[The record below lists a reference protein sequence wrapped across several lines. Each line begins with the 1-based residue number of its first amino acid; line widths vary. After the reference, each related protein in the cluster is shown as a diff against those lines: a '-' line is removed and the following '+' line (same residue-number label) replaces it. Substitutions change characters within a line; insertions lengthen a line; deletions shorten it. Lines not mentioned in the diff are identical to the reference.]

1 MTIAPVTTFDKGCIV
16 RVKLHNFLTY
26 TDVEFRPGPR
36 LNVIMGPNGTGARMA
51 LPDAFNMFIAG
62 KSSIVCAIAIGLGAS
77 PKVLGRGD
85 TLSEFVRT
93 GCEEAMT
100 EIDLMG
106 EAGAV
111 TTIRRDIQKSSRGQS
126 KWKVNGRSTTE
137 PDVRKLVEIEF
148 NIQIANLCTFLPQ
161 EKVGEFSAFDDIG
174 LLRET
179 ERAVGGRALV
189 EQHDALIVAQ
199 REINERQ
206 RREEGL
212 REKLDD
218 LYEQKK
224 ALMPEMDRLERRQE
238 HLDAAELCRKRI
250 MWLDFEAKKDEAAA
264 ARDEEREKREEYD
277 RALKVIEP
285 LQEKSRL
292 AKDAVDRIQEIF
304 VERSTKTAELARVTR
319 KFGEEMEKY
328 TASIENAKA
337 SFENV
342 KTRNKKTEDKL
353 ILAEKQL
360 AEERKELEQFMNS
373 VLPRRGDDEPSSVN
387 AVLDEKRQEMKRLKP
402 AVNAAQKVYD
412 EDCEHINKIKDKL
425 KLAQRS
431 LTLSGREL
439 SNLDDVATQR
449 LQNFSRIN
457 QVAHEAAKLKTWIDE
472 NAGLFVKPILGP
484 VGLEVTGAPT
494 KLHKT
499 IVEAHVGHWLWTS
512 FVCQTKKDYDTLHQS
527 REKLNYMLPGV
538 HVVAEVKPIER
549 PVTEVVMN
557 NVLKS
562 CGIEGYV
569 DELIQGTPPQIVDM
583 LNSQARLCSAMYG
596 SAKEIEANI
605 PAIERQFSKSYVYY
619 AYRKFGRNETDVDLL
634 RYSGVK
640 SRYANVFSTSV
651 NRSDGKG
658 YLSDAVDPADRD
670 RAVQRYSQ
678 ADKVYKQH
686 SDACA
691 EANARL
697 EKSKKVLDAAKVELS
712 AVQEWVSKVKAA
724 SSQVS
729 NAEKKVRQFKADL
742 VRNKRTD
749 EADRAR
755 AKCEMEKNLK
765 LLTTRMTEQAANQK
779 AIIKATVKSASPL
792 VAKDARIRCR
802 ACVVVVRAV
811 KYSTRCPRFKRLSS
825 GGEGKKSRK

>member
-1 MTIAPVTTFDKGCIV
+1 MI
-16 RVKLHNFLTY
+16 
-26 TDVEFRPGPR
+26 
-36 LNVIMGPNGTGARMA
+36 
-51 LPDAFNMFIAG
+51 G
-62 KSSIVCAIAIGLGAS
+62 KSSVVCAIAIGLGAS

-111 TTIRRDIQKSSRGQS
+111 TTIRRDIHKSSRGQS
-126 KWKVNGRSTTE
+126 KWKINDRSATE
-137 PDVRKLVEIEF
+137 PDVRKLVETEF

-189 EQHDALIVAQ
+189 EQHDSLIAAQ
-199 REINERQ
+199 REVNERQ

-218 LYEQKK
+218 LQEQKK

-250 MWLDFEAKKDEAAA
+250 IWLDFELKKDEAAA
-264 ARDEEREKREEYD
+264 ARDEEREKRGEYD

-285 LQEKSRL
+285 LQEKARL
-292 AKDAVDRIQEIF
+292 AKDAVDRTQEIF
-304 VERSTKTAELARVTR
+304 VERSTKTAELARVAR
-319 KFGEEMEKY
+319 KFAEDIEKY

-353 ILAEKQL
+353 TLAEKQL
-360 AEERKELEQFMNS
+360 AEQTKELEQFVNS
-373 VLPRRGDDEPSSVN
+373 VWPHRRDDKPPNVEN
-387 AVLDEKRQEMKRLKP
+387 ILEEKRQEMKRLKP
-402 AVNAAQKVYD
+402 AVNAAQGVYD
-412 EDCEHINKIKDKL
+412 EDCEHVNKIKDKM

-431 LTLSGREL
+431 LTMSGKEL

-449 LQNFSRIN
+449 LRNFSRIN

-472 NAGLFVKPILGP
+472 NAGIFVKPILGP
-484 VGLEVTGAPT
+484 VGLEVTGASS

-512 FVCQTKKDYDTLHQS
+512 FVCQTKKDYDTLHHS

-549 PVTEVVMN
+549 PVTDIVMN
-557 NVLKS
+557 DVLKS

-569 DELIQGTPPQIVDM
+569 DELIQGTPPQIIDM
-583 LNSQARLCSAMYG
+583 LNSQARVCSAMYG

-605 PAIERQFSKSYVYY
+605 PAIEHQFSRSFVYY
-619 AYRKFGRNETDVDLL
+619 AYKRSSRNEADVELL

-670 RAVQRYSQ
+670 RADQRFRQ
-678 ADKVYKQH
+678 AEKVYKQH
-686 SDACA
+686 ADACA
-691 EANARL
+691 EANLRL
-697 EKSKKVLDAAKVELS
+697 EKSKKVLDAAKSDLS
-712 AVQEWVSKVKAA
+712 AIQEWMSKVKGAI
-724 SSQVS
+724 SQVS
-729 NAEKKVRQFKADL
+729 NAEKKVRQLKADI
-742 VRNKRTD
+742 VRNKRSD

-755 AKCEMEKNLK
+755 AKGEMEKNLK
-765 LLTTRMTEQAANQK
+765 LLTTRMAEQAANQK
-779 AIIKATVKSASPL
+779 AIIKATIRSAAPL
-792 VAKDARIRCR
+792 IAKD
-802 ACVVVVRAV
+802 V
-811 KYSTRCPRFKRLSS
+811 
-825 GGEGKKSRK
+825 